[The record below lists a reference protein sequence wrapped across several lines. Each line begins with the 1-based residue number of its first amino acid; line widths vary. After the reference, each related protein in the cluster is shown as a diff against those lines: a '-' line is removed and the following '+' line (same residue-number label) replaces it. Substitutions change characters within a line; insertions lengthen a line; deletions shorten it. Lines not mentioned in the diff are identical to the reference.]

1 MNYALIES
9 EIVTKLAPFQSIG
22 IDVVVMPELEADRVK
37 PLPTK
42 AKLTVIYSG
51 SDYPSM
57 NSTAQI
63 NQDEKIYIIV
73 LIESTFLRGTF
84 GVYNLIPLIRSA
96 LVGFRPTGC
105 GTRMKIEKNHTVG
118 APEAIKL
125 NNMWEY
131 QIVFSTTSVVV
142 EDFTEDLSV
151 LLKKIT
157 LNDGNETLD
166 IPIPDT
172 E

>member
-9 EIVTKLAPFQSIG
+9 DIVAKLAPFQEVG

-73 LIESTFLRGTF
+73 LIESTFLRGPF
-84 GVYNLIPLIRSA
+84 GVYTLIPLIRKA
-96 LVGFRPTGC
+96 LVGFRPSGC
-105 GTRMKIEKNHTVG
+105 GNKMRIEKNHTVG
-118 APEAIKL
+118 APEAIKQ